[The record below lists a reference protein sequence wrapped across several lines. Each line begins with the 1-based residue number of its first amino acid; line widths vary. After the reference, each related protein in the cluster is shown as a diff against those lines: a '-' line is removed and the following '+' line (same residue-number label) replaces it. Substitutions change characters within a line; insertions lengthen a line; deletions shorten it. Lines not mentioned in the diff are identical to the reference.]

1 MDLIRRL
8 VKERAVN
15 PQLSRGLGTGGK
27 AVKRGGWRL
36 GDPGPEPGIQAGHDS
51 GSGAGLT
58 EGVGPGAGGTREA
71 LRPCPQGS
79 GQFTCHLLCLPERL
93 GSALRRPPRVDSGP
107 PASTS
112 ASSPAPCPRCP
123 DSSRPGRA
131 ADCILCASTWMSYQ
145 RLKVTKWR
153 PEVSPSP
160 PACSSPRA
168 SCPRERDHHVPV
180 HPA

>member
-1 MDLIRRL
+1 MTVVRGRGRL
-8 VKERAVN
+8 K
-15 PQLSRGLGTGGK
+15 
-27 AVKRGGWRL
+27 
-36 GDPGPEPGIQAGHDS
+36 
-51 GSGAGLT
+51 GA
-58 EGVGPGAGGTREA
+58 GPGAGGVPSELGPVHSVCPKGLA
-71 LRPCPQGS
+71 LHCGD
-79 GQFTCHLLCLPERL
+79 LPEWTPIPQPPHRL
-93 GSALRRPPRVDSGP
+93 PP
-107 PASTS
+107 
-112 ASSPAPCPRCP
+112 PAPCPRCP

-180 HPA
+180 HPARKPSVVLTPGKRGHFPVPLSPGPSLPLALTGLAWCPSLPRLCPPATASS